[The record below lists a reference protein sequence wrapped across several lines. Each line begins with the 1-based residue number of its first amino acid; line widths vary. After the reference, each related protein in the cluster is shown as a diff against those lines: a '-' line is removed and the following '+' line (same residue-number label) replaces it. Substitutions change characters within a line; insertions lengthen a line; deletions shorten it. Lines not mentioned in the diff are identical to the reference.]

1 MTSTSMPPPNFI
13 IKDPACSICSAQ
25 PAPHFK
31 EIGPWKPAK
40 SGLLALP
47 LELRDEIYKDVLRYE
62 QREEFIPRGLG
73 ITVLPAS
80 QKLGFLLTCRQLYH
94 EAHDIAFQ
102 STSFH
107 LGPSWIQTR
116 VRAVD
121 RMKEQLLGNM
131 SREEEVHLRQCH
143 DSLLCQKLNRLP
155 VSSVALLR
163 TFSFFLRF
171 DVLKINWT
179 DYVFGQVRKLLVP
192 FQKLALTTITFYATK
207 ESPWGYGY
215 RSVCTF
221 IELIGSMPSLEH
233 IQWFENT
240 HKREGET
247 TIREYRDRFQRD
259 FGLDS
264 EEYVQLDGKCKYTAI
279 ARQMQC
285 SRVDPVTKT
294 AVVDVNGQ
302 WCFDGRK
309 NWERTSPRKVRVT
322 IASFAEAKELD
333 RAAMASAVAPVND
346 DKESGD
352 RWGSEWEDLGQSDP
366 DGQDVLDLQG

>member
-1 MTSTSMPPPNFI
+1 MASASMPPPDFI

-25 PAPHFK
+25 PAPSFL
-31 EIGPWKPAK
+31 EIGPWKPNTNRFL
-40 SGLLALP
+40 SLP
-47 LELRDEIYKDVLRYE
+47 LELRDEIYKHILRYE
-62 QREEFIPRGLG
+62 QREEFKPRGLG

-80 QKLGFLLTCRQLYH
+80 RKLGFLRTCRQIYY
-94 EAHDIAFQ
+94 EAHDMAFLT
-102 STSFH
+102 TSFH

-131 SREEEVHLRQCH
+131 SREEEIHLRDCH

-163 TFSFFLRF
+163 NFSFFLRF

-247 TIREYRDRFQRD
+247 TIREYRDRFHHN
-259 FGLDS
+259 FGLDQD
-264 EEYVQLDGKCKYTAI
+264 EYGQMDGKCKYSDVAKHM
-279 ARQMQC
+279 RC
-285 SRVDPVTKT
+285 SSINPITKT
-294 AVVDVNGQ
+294 AVVDVNGK
-302 WCFDGRK
+302 WCFDGKK
-309 NWERTSPRKVRVT
+309 NWETTCPRKVRVT

-333 RAAMASAVAPVND
+333 TLAMAKAVP
-346 DKESGD
+346 
-352 RWGSEWEDLGQSDP
+352 SEEDEHSSD
-366 DGQDVLDLQG
+366 QRRE